1 MPAKTAPAAD
11 LREFALRTTD
21 AAWIAR
27 NNGVTDENGR
37 VTVQVPASQ
46 IAAVK
51 FAGNDW
57 LRHKFADCP
66 RDIPNALV
74 MCPAK
79 WVPGTADRF
88 TFQREDMRAEFIKR
102 AAKR

>member
-21 AAWIAR
+21 AAWIKR
-27 NNGVTDENGR
+27 HNGR
-37 VTVQVPASQ
+37 DDGDGRIFVMVPAAKVEE
-46 IAAVK
+46 IK
-51 FAGNDW
+51 FAGKPW

-66 RDIPNALV
+66 RDFPNALV

-79 WVPGTADRF
+79 WVS
-88 TFQREDMRAEFIKR
+88 
-102 AAKR
+102 